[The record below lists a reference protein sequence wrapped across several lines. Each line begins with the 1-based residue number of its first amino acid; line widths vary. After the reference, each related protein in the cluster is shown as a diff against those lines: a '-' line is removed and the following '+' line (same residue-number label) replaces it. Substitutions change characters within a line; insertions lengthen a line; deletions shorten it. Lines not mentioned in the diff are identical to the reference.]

1 MKRHHLPPL
10 SLESTQERE
19 GEEVSP
25 APFQD
30 RPPPC
35 PILSQTAQT
44 KRERWT
50 REGKEGRTTD
60 IFPVVVIV
68 VEIRQIK
75 ERERGK
81 KRENSHKQIG
91 GRLNSSLPPF
101 WMVRVTREEEE
112 DCIFLCLSFFCEDLQ
127 GSSSNSI
134 VFPPI
139 RSFVC
144 VVRCSLQKIGCHS
157 APKGLD

>member
-1 MKRHHLPPL
+1 M
-10 SLESTQERE
+10 
-19 GEEVSP
+19 SP

-75 ERERGK
+75 ERERGEK
-81 KRENSHKQIG
+81 ERKFTQANRRKIEFLPPPLLDGESDKG
-91 GRLNSSLPPF
+91 GRRRLHLSLSL
-101 WMVRVTREEEE
+101 
-112 DCIFLCLSFFCEDLQ
+112 FLL
-127 GSSSNSI
+127 
-134 VFPPI
+134 
-139 RSFVC
+139 
-144 VVRCSLQKIGCHS
+144 
-157 APKGLD
+157 